1 MNTKAVAYYR
11 RSTDR
16 QEQSIGDQRKAVEA
30 RPAENDSAIIR
41 EYVEWAQAQ
50 PEVPYQS
57 YAAASRVMRQTE
69 VVRTVK

>member
-1 MNTKAVAYYR
+1 MSD
-11 RSTDR
+11 STGLRDL
-16 QEQSIGDQRKAVEA
+16 GW
-30 RPAENDSAIIR
+30 DSSTPLERVIR

-57 YAAASRVMRQTE
+57 YAAASLVMKQTE